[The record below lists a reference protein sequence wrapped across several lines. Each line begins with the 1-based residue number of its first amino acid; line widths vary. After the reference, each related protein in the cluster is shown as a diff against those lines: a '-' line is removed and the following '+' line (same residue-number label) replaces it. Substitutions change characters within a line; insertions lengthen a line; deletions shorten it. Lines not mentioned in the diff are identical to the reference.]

1 MGAGYKIGAGGEG
14 AVTLAGSLSLADAG
28 HLRRDLV
35 PALEGARTLDVAG
48 VTALDGG
55 AAAVLAAVAAQRG
68 AELVGA
74 DGDVARVLALY
85 TERTSRAPLRAPAG
99 HRGLLSHIGDATLE
113 LWAAAKDHLAF
124 AGELASSTFGAFRRP
139 GDVRWRD
146 VGHLLERHGA
156 DGVPI
161 TLVIGFLIG
170 VITAFQSALQLGK
183 FGADSLVADLVSLS
197 MTRELAPLMTA
208 IVVAGRSG
216 AAIAAEIGTM
226 KVSEEVDAL
235 RTLGLDPY
243 RFLVLPRIL
252 AVLIAAP
259 LLTLLADV
267 VSIAGGLFVAMSS
280 LDVSWQ
286 GYVLSVREALGVADV
301 FGGLFKAAVFGG
313 MIALIACE
321 R

>member
-1 MGAGYKIGAGGEG
+1 MGDAFQLEATDDG
-14 AVTLAGSLSLADAG
+14 AVAVSGALSLADAG
-28 HLRRDLV
+28 RLSA
-35 PALEGARTLDVAG
+35 ALDERLQRA
-48 VTALDGG
+48 TALDASGVSSIDG
-55 AAAVLAAVAAQRG
+55 AAAATVAAAAHRHG
-68 AELVGA
+68 VRVVRAR
-74 DGDVARVLALY
+74 DDIARVLSIY

-99 HRGLLSHIGDATLE
+99 HRGLLSHVGDATLE

-161 TLVIGFLIG
+161 TIVIGFLIG

-286 GYVLSVREALGVADV
+286 GYVLS
-301 FGGLFKAAVFGG
+301 
-313 MIALIACE
+313 
-321 R
+321 

>member
-1 MGAGYKIGAGGEG
+1 
-14 AVTLAGSLSLADAG
+14 
-28 HLRRDLV
+28 
-35 PALEGARTLDVAG
+35 
-48 VTALDGG
+48 
-55 AAAVLAAVAAQRG
+55 
-68 AELVGA
+68 
-74 DGDVARVLALY
+74 
-85 TERTSRAPLRAPAG
+85 
-99 HRGLLSHIGDATLE
+99 
-113 LWAAAKDHLAF
+113 
-124 AGELASSTFGAFRRP
+124 
-139 GDVRWRD
+139 
-146 VGHLLERHGA
+146 
-156 DGVPI
+156 
-161 TLVIGFLIG
+161 
-170 VITAFQSALQLGK
+170 TAFQSALQLGK

-321 R
+321 RGLGARGGAEGVGRATTSAVVTMLFALVAVDALFSVLFNLWGI